1 MKKMV
6 TLLVVVGA
14 ALVLASGSMAA
25 SVDNEDTPGV
35 GFTVTDGLD
44 TPNLLSFKF
53 SPKVIAQYATD
64 DGETATNKQWYAICT
79 YHADGEN
86 FYGTSSS
93 DTLIYKKSRETDE
106 ALTDAAIP
114 TSKAA
119 DSTDATTGQDTDDD
133 GVEDPTGWADGW
145 GL

>member
-25 SVDNEDTPGV
+25 SVDNEGTPGV

-79 YHADGEN
+79 YHAGGEN
-86 FYGTSSS
+86 FYGTSTT
-93 DTLIYKKSRETDE
+93 DTVIYKKSRTTSQT
-106 ALTDAAIP
+106 LSDAGIP
-114 TSKAA
+114 TTTSAEEGTA
-119 DSTDATTGQDTDDD
+119 DNPDTA
-133 GVEDPTGWADGW
+133 EDEEVPSAWTGWEV
-145 GL
+145 